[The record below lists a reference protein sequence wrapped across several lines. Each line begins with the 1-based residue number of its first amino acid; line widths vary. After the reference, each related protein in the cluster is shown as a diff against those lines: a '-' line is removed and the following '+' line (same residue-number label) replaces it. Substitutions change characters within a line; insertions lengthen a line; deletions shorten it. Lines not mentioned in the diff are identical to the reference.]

1 VVMSGLRVSPRAA
14 ELAAFSRPYAEESI
28 AFLVPDHRREE
39 FAQIASVRGR
49 SLRIAIVNRPEW
61 IEALSRGI
69 PQAEVAPVATP
80 LDFVEGRVQA
90 DALLTSWE
98 RACAWSLLY
107 PHVSPALPQPGI
119 GHFTLGY
126 AVPRGEPDL
135 LNVVDTFIDV
145 QRAGGRLE
153 SARRHWILGE
163 ATRVQQPRWSV
174 ARDVLGWWK
183 QER

>member
-1 VVMSGLRVSPRAA
+1 
-14 ELAAFSRPYAEESI
+14 
-28 AFLVPDHRREE
+28 VPDHRREE

-61 IEALSRGI
+61 IEALSRGL

-107 PHVSPALPQPGI
+107 PHFSPALPQPGI